1 MTDTAEQ
8 ARLRRKF
15 EAALEVARVSAKPAL
30 LELAAQYNAAV
41 DSGSNAAQLRAI
53 MQEDPV
59 IQVGLSLVDANDPE
73 VAKALRDL
81 GLTLTS

>member
-1 MTDTAEQ
+1 MTDTPEQ
-8 ARLRRKF
+8 PRLRRKF
-15 EAALEVARVSAKPAL
+15 EAALEVARVSAKPTL

-41 DSGSNAAQLRAI
+41 DSGSDEAQLRAV
-53 MQEDPV
+53 MQDDPV
-59 IQVGLSLVDANDPE
+59 IQVGLSLVDVNDAE